1 MRTLILGSFLLLGTF
16 TTHAQSAQIDVQR
29 EWYASVKTV
38 SMSMLDT
45 IDLYTVRDSVDP
57 KKNIL
62 QWHYM
67 QGSNFQLY
75 VHNNVPPV
83 SADRI
88 VDQSWQVKY
97 YRPSRESYLYITDA
111 DIHNKHDKSTA
122 KYKVQLYRDTYNILY
137 KMRLLRI
144 YE

>member
-1 MRTLILGSFLLLGTF
+1 MRTFILSGLLLLGTLH
-16 TTHAQSAQIDVQR
+16 TRAQSAQIDVQR
-29 EWYASVKTV
+29 EWFAAVKTV

-67 QGSNFQLY
+67 HGNDFQLY

-88 VDQSWQVKY
+88 VDQTWVVKED
-97 YRPSRESYLYITDA
+97 RRTRESFLIITDA
-111 DIHNKHDKSTA
+111 DIHNKHDKSSA
-122 KYKVQLYRDTYNILY
+122 RYKVQLYRDTYNILY